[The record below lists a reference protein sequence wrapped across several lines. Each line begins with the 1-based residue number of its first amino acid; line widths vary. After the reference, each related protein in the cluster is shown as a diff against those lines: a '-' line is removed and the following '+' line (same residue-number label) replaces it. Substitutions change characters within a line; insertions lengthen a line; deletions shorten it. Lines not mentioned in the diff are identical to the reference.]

1 MGAVAAQI
9 KAKLTQIFTPEQLE
23 IEDQSEQHRGHSGF
37 REGGE
42 THFHVRIVSEKFRG
56 ENRVGRQRAIY
67 AALAD
72 ELAGPVHA
80 LSLEAKAPG
89 E

>member
-1 MGAVAAQI
+1 MGAVAAAI
-9 KAKLTQIFTPEQLE
+9 ESKLKAAFAPDALE
-23 IEDQSEQHRGHSGF
+23 IEDQSEQHRGHAGF

-42 THFHVRIVSEKFRG
+42 THFHVRIVAAGFAGQS
-56 ENRVGRQRAIY
+56 RVNRQRAIY

-80 LSLEAKAPG
+80 LSLEVRAPG

>member
-1 MGAVAAQI
+1 MGVVASTI
-9 KAKLTQIFTPEQLE
+9 ETKLRTAFQPEALA
-23 IEDQSEQHRGHSGF
+23 IEDQSERHRGHGGY

-42 THFHVRIVSEKFRG
+42 SHFHVRIVSAAFAG
-56 ENRVGRQRAIY
+56 QSRVNRQRAIY

-72 ELAGPVHA
+72 ELAGPIHA
-80 LSLEAKAPG
+80 LSLEVRAPG